1 MKTSEPGGTGGPD
14 GAATEK
20 DRVRGD
26 ADLVRRLMAGDPA
39 VAARALALAPGRDD
53 PALLVAAAVVS
64 GDRVQLERASLC
76 ARTARDRQ
84 LVVLA
89 DAHLRGDHELF
100 SVLVREHLSEYPDHV
115 LAAWIAA
122 QHT

>member
-1 MKTSEPGGTGGPD
+1 MSTSEPGPD
-14 GAATEK
+14 RLTVPRAVL
-20 DRVRGD
+20 DH
-26 ADLVRRLMAGDPA
+26 ADLIRRLVAGDPA
-39 VAARALALAPGRDD
+39 STAQVIEASANCDD
-53 PALLVAAAVVS
+53 PALLLAAAVAS
-64 GDRVQLERASLC
+64 GDRSQLERAATC

-89 DAHLRGDHELF
+89 DAHLRGRRELF

-122 QHT
+122 AHA